1 MAGNSFFDRTPAVNS
16 NKQTTSG
23 HTFLKAGGQQ
33 FNALAIAFIDHFK
46 SANRVSESSIKK
58 ILEHFYAYFPKF
70 ISQQA
75 YLTPMERMG
84 ILINSARK
92 SEVVSCLAY
101 VLHQITID
109 EVYANPLRY
118 REAFDGLDAGTSKA
132 VLRQSGTVVPVSV
145 LMALSQALD
154 LTIVLSFTERGKELP
169 RREIYSANTTQSLKT
184 ELVLQVNNNKYY
196 PRVRNEADYAYVGQL
211 AIKAPEP
218 VVNMEHNGD
227 TVAELI
233 GQISEDNKQLLRT
246 YNQWRQNFL
255 NMVQIEELSTESLMT
270 LYIKFL
276 PETSSIIPDAKSFFS
291 KLSDSEGKLTPVK
304 HMDKSKYVNE
314 ELAGTLAEWI
324 STRQVNPD
332 NLLDYIEKPALRT
345 ATPAA

>member
-23 HTFLKAGGQQ
+23 HTFIKAGGQQ

-46 SANRVSESSIKK
+46 SGSRFNESSIKK
-58 ILEHFYAYFPKF
+58 ILEHFYAYYPKF

-101 VLHQITID
+101 VLQQITID
-109 EVYANPLRY
+109 EVYANPLQY
-118 REAFDGLDAGTSKA
+118 REAFDGLNAGESKA
-132 VLRQSGTVVPVSV
+132 FLRQSGTELPASV
-145 LMALSQALD
+145 LRALSQALG
-154 LTIVLSFTERGKELP
+154 LTIVLSFTERGKELA
-169 RREIYSANTTQSLKT
+169 RREIYSVSTPQTLKT
-184 ELVLQVNNNKYY
+184 ELVLQVSHNKYY

-218 VVNMEHNGD
+218 LVTIEDNGD
-227 TVAELI
+227 TIAEFI

-276 PETSSIIPDAKSFFS
+276 PESNSIIPDSKSFFA
-291 KLSDSEGKLTPVK
+291 KLSETEVKLISVK

-314 ELAGTLAEWI
+314 ELAGALAEWI